1 MTQYVK
7 LFIIETNYIR
17 RQQVRKN
24 IVIILVSIILF
35 SSFVFYKYTQLAES
49 QEQCLLS
56 VNKPDLSSQDFSSQ
70 TYKKLQLY
78 YKNISTCYFHVVIK
92 DIINNYPLFTG
103 IKLLR
108 LYNSIIDDLTK
119 LYKILYY
126 ENNFCPEKCD
136 KIQALGIF
144 SDIDSFQLSL
154 LQLLNADL
162 DDYSYNFRKS
172 CNDAGKEC
180 SAQYSAV
187 MLQSFLSGSAL
198 TQANDIYQSLT
209 DKLEKFAQTA
219 NCSNDKLNI
228 TKEIWNYL
236 IIVSIKDIKSSD

>member
-1 MTQYVK
+1 M
-7 LFIIETNYIR
+7 
-17 RQQVRKN
+17 RKN
-24 IVIILVSIILF
+24 ITITLVLIILF

-49 QEQCLLS
+49 KEQCLLS
-56 VNKPDLSSQDFSSQ
+56 VKKPVLSSQNFSSQ
-70 TYKKLQLY
+70 TYKKLNLY
-78 YKNISTCYFHVVIK
+78 YKNISTCYFHTVIK
-92 DIINNYPLFTG
+92 DIINNYPLFTA

-126 ENNFCPEKCD
+126 ENNLCPEKCD

-162 DDYSYNFRKS
+162 DDYSYDFRRS
-172 CNDAGKEC
+172 CNNNEKKC
-180 SAQYSAV
+180 TIQYSTA

-198 TQANDIYQSLT
+198 IRANDIYQSLT
-209 DKLEKFAQTA
+209 YKLEKFAQTA
-219 NCSNDKLNI
+219 NCSDDKLNI